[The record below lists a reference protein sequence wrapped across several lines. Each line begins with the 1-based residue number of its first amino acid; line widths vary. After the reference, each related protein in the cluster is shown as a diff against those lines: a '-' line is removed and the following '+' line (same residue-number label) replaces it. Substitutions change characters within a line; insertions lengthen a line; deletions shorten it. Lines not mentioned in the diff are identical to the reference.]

1 MQIYGIDFAKDKFDV
16 SFLAPTLKNVS
27 NKPAHKVVRNNES
40 GITKFI
46 KTLPAE
52 AVLVAEHTG
61 VYGDRLLKHCTESH
75 INIAYVG
82 GYVIHTYKSAPD
94 RAKTDMLDC
103 AVLREF
109 GERFTDKLIYKT
121 FPKKEL
127 YELKQLARHRTMLVE
142 DRKRYVTADKG
153 EDCRPCRSMQVKES
167 MERIMK
173 ILTEEIARTEKQMLD
188 IIRAHEELS
197 RNYDIITS
205 VKGVGLITAVELIVK
220 TENFTTIKTASQYA
234 AYAGTA
240 PYEKSSGKMNKGAHV
255 SKIGNRRSKTLLYIC
270 AESAR
275 MHNKEIKLY
284 YERRTIIDKKPHFY
298 VLNAIVNKLLK
309 IIFSLVTKGQMF
321 DSDFIR
327 KDPRVIKDN

>member
-46 KTLPAE
+46 KTLPAD

-153 EDCRPCRSMQVKES
+153 EDCRP
-167 MERIMK
+167 
-173 ILTEEIARTEKQMLD
+173 
-188 IIRAHEELS
+188 
-197 RNYDIITS
+197 
-205 VKGVGLITAVELIVK
+205 
-220 TENFTTIKTASQYA
+220 
-234 AYAGTA
+234 
-240 PYEKSSGKMNKGAHV
+240 
-255 SKIGNRRSKTLLYIC
+255 
-270 AESAR
+270 
-275 MHNKEIKLY
+275 
-284 YERRTIIDKKPHFY
+284 
-298 VLNAIVNKLLK
+298 
-309 IIFSLVTKGQMF
+309 
-321 DSDFIR
+321 
-327 KDPRVIKDN
+327 